1 MSQLHGYE
9 VQDMLLNSVRQ
20 SDTVFCS
27 DWTYCLLTLYGK
39 KKEENY
45 ILLLKK

>member
-9 VQDMLLNSVRQ
+9 VQDMLLNSVSQ

-39 KKEENY
+39 KK
-45 ILLLKK
+45 KKRITSCY